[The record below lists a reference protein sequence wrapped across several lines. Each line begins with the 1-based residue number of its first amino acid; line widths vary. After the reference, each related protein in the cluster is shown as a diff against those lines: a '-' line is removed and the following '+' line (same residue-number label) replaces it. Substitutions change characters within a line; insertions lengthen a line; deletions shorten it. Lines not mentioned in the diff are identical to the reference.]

1 MALECTTFFRRERIP
16 LFEHASFPLIVVN
29 ALHRSSL
36 WGNMSGNTSNDPFA
50 AYQEAAKVMSAK
62 KVSASRT
69 LSKDELVITGSHR
82 AATVKIEPFALVQTK
97 KSRGGRMATQSLQQS
112 AEFAH
117 STISQL
123 IHFGERLS
131 IESSLV
137 SQEELDD
144 LKRQVSE
151 DKAQRVAREMEI
163 RDLKDKLKD
172 VERTAE
178 IYSADAF
185 IGKKNRRWKR
195 P

>member
-1 MALECTTFFRRERIP
+1 
-16 LFEHASFPLIVVN
+16 VV
-29 ALHRSSL
+29 
-36 WGNMSGNTSNDPFA
+36 SG
-50 AYQEAAKVMSAK
+50 Q
-62 KVSASRT
+62 
-69 LSKDELVITGSHR
+69 
-82 AATVKIEPFALVQTK
+82 
-97 KSRGGRMATQSLQQS
+97 
-112 AEFAH
+112 
-117 STISQL
+117 TISQL

-172 VERTAE
+172 VERTAK